1 MNTPAHL
8 IFGVAAFGDPMLRRT
23 TLAAVLGALAPELSL
38 YIMAGVSLVI
48 LQIPPNV
55 VFDELYFS
63 DAWQTVFAV
72 DNSVFVW
79 GALLGLAIW
88 RRSATG
94 IAFAGAALLHIAL
107 DFPLHHNDGRPHFW
121 PLTSWVFE
129 SPFSYWDRRQGAS
142 LIAPLEGVIC
152 AALLVVIWR
161 RYTSWVQRALWA
173 AVLGLELWVIRGW
186 FAFVF

>member
-72 DNSVFVW
+72 DN
-79 GALLGLAIW
+79 
-88 RRSATG
+88 
-94 IAFAGAALLHIAL
+94 
-107 DFPLHHNDGRPHFW
+107 
-121 PLTSWVFE
+121 
-129 SPFSYWDRRQGAS
+129 
-142 LIAPLEGVIC
+142 
-152 AALLVVIWR
+152 
-161 RYTSWVQRALWA
+161 
-173 AVLGLELWVIRGW
+173 
-186 FAFVF
+186 